1 MQDTEV
7 RLVLPTAPRLLRV
20 ARLAAAGMAGRLG
33 FSFDEV
39 EDVKMAVDEAC
50 FAVVGTRERPGS
62 LTLDYRVEDGTL
74 TIEGSASYEG
84 RPPELA
90 PTVLSARILAAVVDE
105 HELGAHGDELR
116 FRVVKRRGGR

>member
-1 MQDTEV
+1 MQDTQV

-50 FAVVGTRERPGS
+50 FAVVGPRERPGS
-62 LTLDYRVEDGTL
+62 LTLDIRVVDGAL
-74 TIEGSASYEG
+74 TVEGAATYEG

-90 PTVLSARILAAVVDE
+90 PTALSARILAAVVDE
-105 HELGAHGDELR
+105 HELGTDGDALR
-116 FRVVKRRGGR
+116 FRVVKRPGGR